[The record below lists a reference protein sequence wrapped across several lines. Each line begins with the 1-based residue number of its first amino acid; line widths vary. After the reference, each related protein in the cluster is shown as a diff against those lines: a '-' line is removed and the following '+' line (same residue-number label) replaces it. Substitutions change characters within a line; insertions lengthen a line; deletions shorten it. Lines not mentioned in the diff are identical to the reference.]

1 MLRWGILGT
10 AKIARERLV
19 PAIHAANN
27 ATLMGI
33 ASRSQQSA
41 DAFAKTHGIPL
52 AFPTYDAMLDS
63 DQIDAI
69 YIPLPTSAHI
79 EWTKKVL
86 DAGKHVLCEKP
97 IALEASQIEQLIAAR
112 DESGK
117 VAAEAF
123 MVTYHPQWHKVRDL
137 IAQGAIGELRHI
149 QGSFTYFNRDPNNMR
164 NKPELGGGGLLDIG
178 VYPTVASRFATGQE
192 PARAYASIERDPEFG
207 TDIFANCQYQFEGF
221 DMSFYCSTQLAA
233 RQSMVFH
240 GEKGFIEVSAPFNAE
255 IFDAVTVTLSN
266 QGHNESQS
274 WSFNAAQQYTLQVE
288 AFGQKVAGED
298 VDLFTLENSKRNQ
311 AAIDAL
317 FASGEQGGW
326 VDV

>member
-1 MLRWGILGT
+1 MLRWGVLGT

-19 PAIHAANN
+19 PAIHAASN

-52 AFPTYDAMLDS
+52 AFPTYDAMLES

-69 YIPLPTSAHI
+69 YIPLPTSAHV

-97 IALEASQIEQLIAAR
+97 IALQASQIDQLISAR
-112 DESGK
+112 DKSGK

-123 MVTYHPQWHKVRDL
+123 MVTYHPQWHKVREL
-137 IAQGAIGELRHI
+137 IAEGAIGKLRHI

-164 NKPELGGGGLLDIG
+164 NVPELGGGGLLDIG
-178 VYPTVASRFATGQE
+178 VYPTVTSRFVTGKE
-192 PARAYASIERDPEFG
+192 PIRAYATIERDTEFG
-207 TDIFANCQYQFEGF
+207 TDIFANCQYQFDGF
-221 DMSFYCSTQLAA
+221 DMGFYCSTQLAA
-233 RQSMVFH
+233 RQSMTFH
-240 GEKGFIEVSAPFNAE
+240 GDEGLIEIRAPFNAE

-266 QGHNESQS
+266 QGHNSAQS

-288 AFGQKVAGED
+288 AFGQKAAGD
-298 VDLFTLENSKRNQ
+298 NVDLFTLENSKKNQ

-317 FASGEQGGW
+317 FKSGESESW
-326 VDV
+326 VEV

>member
-19 PAIHAANN
+19 PAIHAASN
-27 ATLMGI
+27 ASLMGI

-52 AFPTYDAMLDS
+52 AFPTYEAMLES

-69 YIPLPTSAHI
+69 YIPLPTSAHV

-97 IALEASQIEQLIAAR
+97 IALEAAQINQLISAR

-137 IAQGAIGELRHI
+137 IADGAIGKLRHI

-178 VYPTVASRFATGQE
+178 VYPTVTSRFVTGQE
-192 PARAYASIERDPEFG
+192 PTQAYAKVERDPEFG
-207 TDIFANCQYQFEGF
+207 TDIFANCQYQFDGF

-240 GEKGFIEVSAPFNAE
+240 GEKGYIEVSAPFNAE

-266 QGHNESQS
+266 QGHNEAQS
-274 WSFNAAQQYTLQVE
+274 WSFSAAQQYTLQVE
-288 AFGQKVAGED
+288 AFGQKVAGD
-298 VDLFTLENSKRNQ
+298 PVDLFTLESSKRNQ

-317 FASGEQGGW
+317 FASGESGNW
-326 VDV
+326 ETV

>member
-19 PAIHAANN
+19 PAIHAASN

-52 AFPTYDAMLDS
+52 AFPTYEAMLDS

-69 YIPLPTSAHI
+69 YIPLPTSAHV

-97 IALEASQIEQLIAAR
+97 IALEASQIDQLTAAR
-112 DESGK
+112 NESGK

-123 MVTYHPQWHKVRDL
+123 MVTYHPQWLKVRDL
-137 IAQGAIGELRHI
+137 IAQGAIGKLRHI

-178 VYPTVASRFATGQE
+178 VYPTVTSRFVTGQE
-192 PARAYASIERDPEFG
+192 PTRANASIERDPEFG
-207 TDIFANCQYQFEGF
+207 TDIFANCQYQFDGF

-240 GEKGFIEVSAPFNAE
+240 GDEGFIEVSAPFNAE

-298 VDLFTLENSKRNQ
+298 VDLFTLENSKLNQ

-317 FASGEQGGW
+317 FVSGEQGGW